1 MICGVPA
8 TTTAGFTV
16 TVAVA
21 VILPAGATAVRV
33 YVVVTAGV
41 TVVEPVSAT
50 LPTPLLIETLV
61 APCTNQVNVELW
73 PAEILVGLASKRT
86 TCAAVGVP
94 TVTRV
99 VAELDKPPVSVTV
112 NLKTY
117 VWPDTPVN
125 VVLTAVGLDSAT
137 PVPAICVHW

>member
-33 YVVVTAGV
+33 YVVVVAGV
-41 TVVEPVSAT
+41 TVVEPVAAT
-50 LPTPLLIETLV
+50 LPTPLSMETLV

-73 PAEILVGLASKRT
+73 PALIVLGLASKRT
-86 TCAAVGVP
+86 IVAEAAEP
-94 TVTRV
+94 LATRV
-99 VAELDKPPVSVTV
+99 VAEEDKPPVSVTV

-117 VWPDTPVN
+117 AWPDTEVK
-125 VVLTAVGLDSAT
+125 VVLAAVGVASTTVGPLS
-137 PVPAICVHW
+137 CVHW

>member
-33 YVVVTAGV
+33 YVVVVAGV
-41 TVVEPVSAT
+41 TVVEPVRAT

-61 APCTNQVNVELW
+61 APWTNQVNWELC
-73 PAEILVGLASKRT
+73 PAVILLGVASKRT
-86 TCAAVGVP
+86 TCAAFGFP
-94 TVTRV
+94 IVTRV
-99 VAELDKPPVSVTV
+99 VADADKPPLSVTV
-112 NLKTY
+112 NLNT
-117 VWPDTPVN
+117 
-125 VVLTAVGLDSAT
+125 
-137 PVPAICVHW
+137 